1 MKSIPRS
8 ILYNRNIMQQFALF
22 SEPIIRVVDKLVGA
36 TNAMRVD
43 VSTKGGDDDD
53 DENKKLTV
61 TSLIVHADLEMAVGL
76 ATAAFALEVLKGKTK
91 SRNNHHDDG
100 DTDTDTDTD
109 KTTTT
114 TSSSTIPS
122 GVWYPA
128 ELPKQARLNILEIV
142 KEGTSTYIV

>member
-76 ATAAFALEVLKGKTK
+76 ATAAFALEVLQGKTK
-91 SRNNHHDDG
+91 SDNTHHD
-100 DTDTDTDTD
+100 DTDTDDDTT
-109 KTTTT
+109 TTTT